1 MSNNL
6 IKRDFWNTIPK
17 WETALQDAFP
27 VFLGNKNLFKGFD
40 PGFEKI
46 LNGKCDFEESD
57 DRYVIELEVPGVK
70 KDEINISLKNEVL
83 TISWSSK
90 KENKDGKG
98 KSRYERSEGSFTRSF
113 DVEGSDAEKID
124 AELKNGVLKITLPK
138 HEMSKPKKIQIN

>member
-6 IKRDFWNTIPK
+6 IKRDFWDTIPK
-17 WETALQDAFP
+17 WDTAWDNFP
-27 VFLGNKNLFKGFD
+27 DFFRSKNLFKGFD
-40 PGFEKI
+40 NEFEKI
-46 LNGKCDFEESD
+46 LNGKCDFEETD

-90 KENKDGKG
+90 KENKGGKG

-113 DVEGSDAEKID
+113 DVEGSDAGKID

-138 HEMSKPKKIQIN
+138 HEMSKPKKIEIN

>member
-17 WETALQDAFP
+17 WETPLLDAFP
-27 VFLGNKNLFKGFD
+27 GFFGTKSFFKGFD
-40 PGFEKI
+40 PDFEKI
-46 LNGKCDFEESD
+46 MKGKCDFEETD

-70 KDEINISLKNEVL
+70 KDEINLNLKNEVL
-83 TISWSSK
+83 TIAWNSK
-90 KENKDGKG
+90 KETKSSKG

-113 DVEGSDAEKID
+113 EVEGADVEKIE

-138 HEMSKPKKIQIN
+138 HENSKPKKIEIN